1 MGEDIDIAH
10 EMMTW
15 DIPPGD
21 YNAKPEHFFLACNLM
36 FTAQWCEATAGVVL
50 DEQELQVFPIH

>member
-10 EMMTW
+10 ELMTW
-15 DIPPGD
+15 DIPHDDHNG
-21 YNAKPEHFFLACNLM
+21 KPEHFFVACNLM
-36 FTAQWCEATAGVVL
+36 FTAPWCETTGVVL